1 MYLGCIGTIRMDEH
15 PLPSKGTKHLGISLG
30 ITATFFVA
38 ELIGGLLTNSLALLT
53 DAWHMLND
61 VFALTFSLLAAQI
74 AQKPITSRKTYG
86 YYRAEVLA
94 AFLQGIL
101 LWSVVFFIF
110 YEAIL
115 RIQEPIEVMS
125 LNMLIIAIFGFL
137 ANGLSAAILSRSREE
152 SLNIRSAFLH
162 VVADIL
168 GSVGAV
174 SAGIIMLF
182 TGWYQADPLIS
193 MMIGA
198 LILYSSAKVIRETAN
213 ILLEGVPSHID
224 MDAIEQRLLRV
235 KGVESIHDLHVW
247 CITPTKMCVLSGHI
261 VVEESVDRKE
271 LMQHLIHILKQE
283 FGIDHTTIQLEEEGY
298 PQAREEHTLR
308 KG

>member
-1 MYLGCIGTIRMDEH
+1 MEEH

-125 LNMLIIAIFGFL
+125 LNMLIIAVFGLL
-137 ANGLSAAILSRSREE
+137 ANGLSAAILSKSREE

-182 TGWYQADPLIS
+182 TRWYQADPLIS